1 MDEVEFHAPP
11 RESKSKRWLSFHP
24 FSGLLWLYGYIYIYI
39 LVHLI
44 VSICFVGVFARL
56 LHSTSQVDKTSE
68 QVCVVYVMYVLYVMY
83 VM

>member
-1 MDEVEFHAPP
+1 MSSVV
-11 RESKSKRWLSFHP
+11 
-24 FSGLLWLYGYIYIYI
+24 IYI